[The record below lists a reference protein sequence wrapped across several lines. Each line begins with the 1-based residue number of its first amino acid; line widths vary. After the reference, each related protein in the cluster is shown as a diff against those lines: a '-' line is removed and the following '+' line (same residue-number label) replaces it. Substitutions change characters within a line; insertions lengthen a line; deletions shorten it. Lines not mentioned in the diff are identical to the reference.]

1 MAAGE
6 EFVNSSTPVNA
17 PTEVAGGPE
26 TEAHQIAERIEN
38 EEIEPARVADHNTSD
53 NNRQSKAR
61 RQAPGEEGKTP
72 PGMIKTGKC
81 SPGQQTIRHR
91 EGERSAEVP
100 LGPLEARG
108 YHPARL
114 VLHGRDKT
122 DIEDDVVDNVVTQ
135 DHRLAELVRFIS
147 KDEVVGME
155 IGRNTKAT
163 HSANGLATERH
174 GGAKHELHAF
184 HGAGDKDAGCHFDAH
199 AHGIEPRP
207 EAAMDGHSAIKT
219 GDGADLGIG
228 KG

>member
-1 MAAGE
+1 MEWIFPPRTFHAFRASAWPKHSLSPAALVDLLCGSHTAAGE

-72 PGMIKTGKC
+72 PGVIKTGKC

-100 LGPLEARG
+100 LGP
-108 YHPARL
+108 
-114 VLHGRDKT
+114 
-122 DIEDDVVDNVVTQ
+122 
-135 DHRLAELVRFIS
+135 
-147 KDEVVGME
+147 
-155 IGRNTKAT
+155 
-163 HSANGLATERH
+163 
-174 GGAKHELHAF
+174 
-184 HGAGDKDAGCHFDAH
+184 
-199 AHGIEPRP
+199 
-207 EAAMDGHSAIKT
+207 
-219 GDGADLGIG
+219 
-228 KG
+228 